1 MTGSAV
7 RASGDPPLSETRSI
21 ALPNGGQLHCQFDA
35 CDQDAPVLVL
45 SNSVLT
51 DLRIW
56 DDVAPALTQKVNVL
70 RYDQR
75 GHGQSTPPKGP
86 MTFDEYG
93 DDLLALLDAYGLES
107 CIFAGLSMGVPTG
120 LAAFAKAPERFKAF
134 VAVDGVAKSAPGRET
149 FWQERRATA
158 RAQGLAVIAAQT
170 APRWLPGA
178 DPDGSIAKRLEQI
191 ITGTDLDGF
200 SAATH
205 ALEGYDYSAVL
216 PQMSIP
222 FLAIAGAQ
230 DGAMP
235 EAMKRQFSTLKQ
247 AEFAIIDGAGH
258 VPNFQAPH
266 AFAEALLAK
275 LGALS

>member
-21 ALPNGGQLHCQFDA
+21 ALPNGGQLHSQFDA

-86 MTFDEYG
+86 MAFDEYG
-93 DDLLALLDAYGLES
+93 DDLLALLDAY
-107 CIFAGLSMGVPTG
+107 G

-178 DPDGSIAKRLEQI
+178 DPDGSTAKRLEQI
-191 ITGTDLDGF
+191 ITSTDLDGF
-200 SAATH
+200 CTATH
-205 ALEGYDYSAVL
+205 ALEGYD
-216 PQMSIP
+216 
-222 FLAIAGAQ
+222 
-230 DGAMP
+230 
-235 EAMKRQFSTLKQ
+235 
-247 AEFAIIDGAGH
+247 
-258 VPNFQAPH
+258 
-266 AFAEALLAK
+266 
-275 LGALS
+275 